1 MTYTMKDLGCY
12 FDGAYGFEYN
22 AKRVIDFAIEYHGY
36 VLQHYENDID
46 SEDIEVLVWEADD
59 AEAHLNDNT
68 ERPSNAH
75 WGWENG
81 DFGLWLYCEQCYEV
95 TDEDYTCCKE
105 E

>member
-12 FDGAYGFEYN
+12 FDSAYGFEYN
-22 AKRVIDFAIEYHGY
+22 AQRLIEFATDDHGY
-36 VLQHYENDID
+36 VPHYEVGID
-46 SEDIEVLVWEADD
+46 GDQIEALAHEADD

-68 ERPSNAH
+68 ERPPNTY
-75 WGWENG
+75 WGWEDG
-81 DFGLWLYCEQCYEV
+81 DFGLWLHCEQCGEI